1 MKKHFNITVK
11 GKVQGVFY
19 RASTEKKA
27 NELRVKGKV
36 KNLPNGDVYIEA
48 EGDEEKLSNFLAWCK
63 QGPSQAR
70 VEKIEVNE
78 GKLKNYL
85 SLPTFF
91 LSVIFANF
99 YEHNDSTSE

>member
-27 NELRVKGKV
+27 NELRVKGTV

-48 EGDEEKLSNFLAWCK
+48 EGDEENLSNFLAWCK

-70 VEKIEVNE
+70 VAKIEVNE
-78 GKLKNYL
+78 GELRNY
-85 SLPTFF
+85 SLFQT
-91 LSVIFANF
+91 VR
-99 YEHNDSTSE
+99 